1 MGEDTYKAATGLL
14 DKIKAGSVVPPA
26 SKDDLDKFVK
36 SLS

>member
-1 MGEDTYKAATGLL
+1 MGEDTYKAAIGLL

-26 SKDDLDKFVK
+26 SKDDLDKYVK